1 MLNTFFDYQNPII
14 LLICR
19 LELRDPAA
27 LGAWLIDIYIYTRI
41 YSPWWQAFNNRGWFI
56 DKVIIT
62 IQKCQEGT
70 KEGKRQKGRTLA
82 RGLSSIVSQF
92 VCFSTGSSPSLPLS
106 LSLSLSPFPLL
117 SPSLSVLIK
126 PKDDLIAKNVNN
138 NIKNTTEAAAR
149 RRQNNLRPNRTRNNL
164 LFFPFF

>member
-1 MLNTFFDYQNPII
+1 MLNTFFWLSKSDYTFNLSIG
-14 LLICR
+14 
-19 LELRDPAA
+19 AA
-27 LGAWLIDIYIYTRI
+27 WSSGVRGMINRYIYTRI

-70 KEGKRQKGRTLA
+70 KEGKRQKGGHWPAGSVRLF
-82 RGLSSIVSQF
+82 LNSSASR
-92 VCFSTGSSPSLPLS
+92 PAAHPLS
-106 LSLSLSPFPLL
+106 LSLFLSLSLSPFPLL